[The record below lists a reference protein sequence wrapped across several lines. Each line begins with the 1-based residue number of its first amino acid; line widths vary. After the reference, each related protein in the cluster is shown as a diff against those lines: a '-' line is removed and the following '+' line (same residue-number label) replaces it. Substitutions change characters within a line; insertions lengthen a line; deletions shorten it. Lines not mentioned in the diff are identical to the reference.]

1 MAADQSE
8 VLEGTPDRSCWGF
21 REESV
26 SENNRSA
33 DSCSIM
39 KHFLRQLGFESEDRE
54 RIFDEVSDLL
64 VLGSKP

>member
-21 REESV
+21 REESI

-39 KHFLRQLGFESEDRE
+39 KHCLRQLVFETEDRE

-64 VLGSKP
+64 ALEAKP